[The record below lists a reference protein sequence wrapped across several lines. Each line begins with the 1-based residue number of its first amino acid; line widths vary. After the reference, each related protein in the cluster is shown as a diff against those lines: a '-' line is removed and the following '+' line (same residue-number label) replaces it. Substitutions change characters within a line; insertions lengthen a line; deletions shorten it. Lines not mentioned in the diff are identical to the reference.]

1 MNKTPRPIADQI
13 PEVDLQEIYKT
24 IVDVDYPPPP
34 PPPVTERPK
43 LVNQIPSHIQAASSN
58 PQLVIVADAIK
69 RAEQLF
75 TSKNS
80 EYGDNGDILA
90 NFRRL
95 AQQQDL
101 PMSTV
106 WMMLAG
112 KHIDSI
118 QQYVKD
124 VRANKGRN
132 RTEPMSARIDD
143 LIVYSILLLAIVN
156 EEQH

>member
-1 MNKTPRPIADQI
+1 MNKTPRPISDQI
-13 PEVDLQEIYKT
+13 PVDLEDMYKT
-24 IVDVDYPPPP
+24 IADVEFAPPPS
-34 PPPVTERPK
+34 PVTERPVI
-43 LVNQIPSHIQAASSN
+43 VNATAQATSN
-58 PQLVIVADAIK
+58 PQLVIVAEAIK

-156 EEQH
+156 EEQVQY

>member
-1 MNKTPRPIADQI
+1 MNKTPRPISDQI
-13 PEVDLQEIYKT
+13 PVDLEDMYKT
-24 IVDVDYPPPP
+24 IADVEFAPPPP
-34 PPPVTERPK
+34 PPSVSERPK
-43 LVNQIPSHIQAASSN
+43 LVNTTAPSSSN

-124 VRANKGRN
+124 VRASKGRN

-156 EEQH
+156 EEQVQH

>member
-1 MNKTPRPIADQI
+1 MNKTPRPISDQI
-13 PEVDLQEIYKT
+13 PVDLEDMYKT
-24 IVDVDYPPPP
+24 IADVEFAPP

-43 LVNQIPSHIQAASSN
+43 LVSTPSSSN

-156 EEQH
+156 EEQN